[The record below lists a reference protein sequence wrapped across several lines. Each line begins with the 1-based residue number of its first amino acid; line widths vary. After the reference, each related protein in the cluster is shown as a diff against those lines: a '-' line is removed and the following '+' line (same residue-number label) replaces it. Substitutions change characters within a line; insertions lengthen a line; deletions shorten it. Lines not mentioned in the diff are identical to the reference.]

1 MTNEDIKQELDFIH
15 ESIKDLTVLTDDESV
30 KRFVILLDEKFDYV
44 KDETNLALN
53 IYESK
58 LKRILN

>member
-15 ESIKDLTVLTDDESV
+15 ESIKDLTVLANDESV

-53 IYESK
+53 IYENK